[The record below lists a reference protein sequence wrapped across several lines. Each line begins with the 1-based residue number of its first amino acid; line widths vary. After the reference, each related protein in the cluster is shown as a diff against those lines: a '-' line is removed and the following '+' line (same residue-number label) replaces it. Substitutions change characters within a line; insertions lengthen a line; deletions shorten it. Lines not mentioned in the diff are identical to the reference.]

1 VVLSTIVF
9 DTKEKLVKSNGVK
22 IEAFAFWPT
31 RCHERALL
39 SLAVAVWLI
48 VIYVINS
55 FVT

>member
-9 DTKEKLVKSNGVK
+9 DTKEKIVKSNGVK